1 MNKIIITAVFIFW
14 AALSFFYASSLFKT
28 KDNNSPQVSNTNTT
42 TNDAKS
48 ALGLELA
55 AHSQASDC
63 WLAINGK
70 IYAVSSYI
78 NSHPGGAQ
86 EIIKYCG
93 QDATQAFATMDKA
106 RPKNHSQ
113 SAYKL
118 LENYYIGDLNAAGLN
133 NTNGT
138 TNINSTTTTQTNN
151 NTNTTN
157 KPEPLNYTL
166 TAALIAQHNTASDC
180 WVTAN
185 NNVYNVTS
193 YINSHPGGA
202 NNITKYCGQDIAAA
216 FARQGHSANASNI
229 FASYKIGTIGS
240 SVTQN
245 TTTPPPPSNS
255 QNNNNEE
262 DGEDDD

>member
-28 KDNNSPQVSNTNTT
+28 KDTNIPQTNNTNVST
-42 TNDAKS
+42 DSPKS
-48 ALGLELA
+48 ALGLALA
-55 AHSQASDC
+55 SHNQASDC

-78 NSHPGGAQ
+78 NQHPGGAQ

-93 QDATQAFATMDKA
+93 QDATHAFATMDK
-106 RPKNHSQ
+106 RNPKNHSQ
-113 SAYKL
+113 SAYAL
-118 LENYYIGDLNAAGLN
+118 LENYYIGDLNAAATD
-133 NTNGT
+133 NTNNAT
-138 TNINSTTTTQTNN
+138 STNTTQTNN
-151 NTNTTN
+151 NTNTNNN
-157 KPEPLNYTL
+157 KPEPLSYTL
-166 TAALIAQHNTASDC
+166 TAALVAQHSTANDC

-185 NNVYNVTS
+185 NNVYNVSS

-202 NNITKYCGQDIAAA
+202 NNITKYCGKDIAAA

-240 SVTQN
+240 NVTQN
-245 TTTPPPPSNS
+245 ATTPAAPVNN
-255 QNNNNEE
+255 QNNNGNNEE
-262 DGEDDD
+262 EDDD

>member
-28 KDNNSPQVSNTNTT
+28 KDNNGSQANNTNTT
-42 TNDAKS
+42 TNNAKS
-48 ALGLELA
+48 TLGLELA
-55 AHSQASDC
+55 THNQASDC
-63 WLAINGK
+63 WLVINGK

-78 NSHPGGAQ
+78 NEHPGGAQ

-113 SAYKL
+113 SAYSI
-118 LENYYIGDLNAAGLN
+118 LEGYYIGDLNAATIDFN
-133 NTNGT
+133 NKIAPT
-138 TNINSTTTTQTNN
+138 STSQTNN

-157 KPEPLNYTL
+157 KPEPLSYTL
-166 TAALIAQHNTASDC
+166 TTALVAQHSRANDC

-202 NNITKYCGQDIAAA
+202 SNITKYCGQDIAAA

-245 TTTPPPPSNS
+245 TTTPPPPTNN
-255 QNNNNEE
+255 QNNNSEEEENEE
-262 DGEDDD
+262 DDD